1 MATLADLTALRDA
14 LERARFAG
22 TLTVRSG
29 DDSVTYKT
37 DAEMR
42 AALADLNAK
51 IAAAGGTPRV
61 RQLRIVSNKG
71 L

>member
-1 MATLADLTALRDA
+1 MATLADLIALRDA

-22 TLTVRSG
+22 TLRVKSG
-29 DDSVTYKT
+29 DDEVTYRS
-37 DAEMR
+37 DAEIR

-61 RQLRIVSNKG
+61 RQVRIVSNKG